1 MNISEALDRDSY
13 SSVKDI
19 QDRTHRFWIRGYGF
33 LKSKIGGTDSNIYPE
48 IGDAQ
53 KLKKLVESSDIMKA
67 DLSREDGY
75 KIDND
80 KLILTKGKGSYAVD
94 VDKLVRTIS

>member
-1 MNISEALDRDSY
+1 
-13 SSVKDI
+13 
-19 QDRTHRFWIRGYGF
+19 
-33 LKSKIGGTDSNIYPE
+33 
-48 IGDAQ
+48 
-53 KLKKLVESSDIMKA
+53 MKA

-94 VDKLVRTIS
+94 VDKLVRTISRQTGKGDYDTVIKCPENSRTLTWMRFMKRYTVNRRILRWTRR